1 MRMLSAPVLAGAVLA
16 SSPALYQGFIT
27 RTVPMED
34 AGSRFVVALVI
45 AWLAMS
51 AVAMLVGEPPK
62 PVVPTAESAAS
73 APGSA
78 PAGAPAAGSGAVTVA
93 DAVADPAP
101 VVEAVAI
108 GDLSAGPGG
117 GAPQAA

>member
-34 AGSRFVVALVI
+34 AGTRFAVALVI

-62 PVVPTAESAAS
+62 PVVATPEAAESAPVTDAS
-73 APGSA
+73 SEPTSDST
-78 PAGAPAAGSGAVTVA
+78 PSDST
-93 DAVADPAP
+93 P

-108 GDLSAGPGG
+108 GELSAGPGG